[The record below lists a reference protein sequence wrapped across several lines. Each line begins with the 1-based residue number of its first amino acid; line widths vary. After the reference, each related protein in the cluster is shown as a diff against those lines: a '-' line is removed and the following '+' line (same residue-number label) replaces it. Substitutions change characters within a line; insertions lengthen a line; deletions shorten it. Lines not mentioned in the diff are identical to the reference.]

1 MTENSLHRSPR
12 PRHRV
17 VVTGMG
23 AITPI
28 GIGVPAYWDALL
40 AGKSGA
46 ARIAAFDPS
55 AYPTQIAC
63 EVKNFDPSNVADK
76 KEARR
81 LDRALLFA
89 LGAADEAIKHAGL
102 DVEKLNRDR
111 CGVVIGSGIGG
122 IDTFE
127 KQHSTLLSQGP
138 GRVSPFFIP
147 MMIIDMSSGLVSM
160 RYGFKGPNYATVSAC
175 ATAGHAISDAVHL
188 IERGDADLMV
198 TGGAEATITPAAL
211 AGFCSARAMS
221 TRNDDP
227 ERASRP
233 FDIDRDGFV
242 MGEGAG
248 IVVLESLEHARN
260 RGANVLAEI
269 LGTGMSGD
277 AYHLTAPS
285 PHGEGAARAMKAAL
299 FNAEVS
305 PTDID
310 YVNTHGTATDLG
322 DICETEAL
330 RAVIGEHADD
340 IVCNSTK
347 SMIGH
352 LLGAAG
358 GVELIVCIKS
368 IETGTIHPTI
378 NLDNQDP
385 QCNLNYAAKKVVTKD
400 VNLAM
405 SNSFG
410 FGGHNV
416 TLVVSKF
423 ASNGYTVNGGH

>member
-1 MTENSLHRSPR
+1 MTENSFHRKPQ

-17 VVTGMG
+17 VITGMG

-28 GIGVPAYWDALL
+28 GIGVDAYWNALL
-40 AGKSGA
+40 AGTSGA
-46 ARIAAFDPS
+46 ARISAFDVSP
-55 AYPTQIAC
+55 YPTQIAC
-63 EVKNFDPSNVADK
+63 EVKNFDPNTVADK

-89 LGAADEAIKHAGL
+89 LGAADEAVKMAGL
-102 DVEKLNRDR
+102 DVEKLDRDR

-127 KQHSTLLSQGP
+127 KQHQTLLSQGP
-138 GRVSPFFIP
+138 GRVSPFLIP

-175 ATAGHAISDAVHL
+175 ATAGHAISDAMHL

-198 TGGAEATITPAAL
+198 TGGAEATITPVAL

-221 TRNDDP
+221 TRNDQP

-233 FDIDRDGFV
+233 FDADRDGFV

-248 IVVLESLEHARN
+248 ILVLESLEHATR
-260 RGANVLAEI
+260 RGARILAEL

-299 FNAEVS
+299 RDA
-305 PTDID
+305 DIGPDQVD
-310 YVNTHGTATDLG
+310 YVNTHGTSTDLG
-322 DICETEAL
+322 DICETEAIRSVL
-330 RAVIGEHADD
+330 GDHAGEV
-340 IVCNSTK
+340 VCNSTK

-358 GVELIVCIKS
+358 GVELIACVKS

-378 NLDNQDP
+378 NLETPDP
-385 QCNLNYAAKKVVTKD
+385 KCDLNYAPLKPVQRPVRVAI
-400 VNLAM
+400 

-416 TLVVSKF
+416 TLVVG
-423 ASNGYTVNGGH
+423 AYRHNGG